1 MVPHH
6 VGAKWSERES
16 DMPSADAL
24 AGLIKWLR
32 REPWDAAFGEL
43 LERHLGPACDKAGV
57 PPDELGEVLGEHW
70 AMTLWG
76 CAFEDFLTREIEGA
90 GNIVDDYLKRRGWNE
105 KTTNKAYLAALRS
118 SVISLYEASGIRPGE
133 SFLARD
139 LIRGGEP
146 VRVSERT
153 ATHTL
158 KPWDRLAARL
168 VEMRGKTTL
177 GGGVLPFEHELSESL
192 IAALGRIR
200 ARAPGEVAELIA
212 DLDIE
217 RAQEA
222 SALVVDA
229 TGILRLAG
237 PLVSTYWLNDTL
249 QRVLSPAVPRVF
261 NSDGEDMEIFALH
274 YRLENGVTAEKL
286 RAALSAAPDLDPA
299 SATFWNWLAPRNA
312 PRARMKLKGR
322 DGLTFSSMMAHGAT
336 VLGTLELKGRTLTLQ
351 VNSKPRAERGRAMLE
366 PLLEGLVAT
375 PLIER
380 QTLDQA
386 LAEHRM
392 RGSAPVAS
400 GLPADEE
407 RRLIHAQLDRHYRQQ
422 LDEPLPMLGNV
433 SPRKAA
439 KTAKGRVKIASWL
452 KFLENRAAQQ
462 DPGNPMA
469 DYDLTWLWQELG
481 VADLRQ

>member
-1 MVPHH
+1 
-6 VGAKWSERES
+6 
-16 DMPSADAL
+16 
-24 AGLIKWLR
+24 
-32 REPWDAAFGEL
+32 
-43 LERHLGPACDKAGV
+43 
-57 PPDELGEVLGEHW
+57 
-70 AMTLWG
+70 MT
-76 CAFEDFLTREIEGA
+76 
-90 GNIVDDYLKRRGWNE
+90 
-105 KTTNKAYLAALRS
+105 ALRS
-118 SVISLYEASGIRPGE
+118 SVISLYEVSDLRPGE

-168 VEMRGKTTL
+168 VEVQGKTTL
-177 GGGVLPFEHELSESL
+177 TGAVLPFEHALSESL
-192 IAALGRIR
+192 IAALGRIL
-200 ARAPGEVAELIA
+200 ARAPEQLADLVA

-217 RAQEA
+217 LSPEKAA
-222 SALVVDA
+222 SVVDS
-229 TGILRLAG
+229 TEMLRLAA

-249 QRVLSPAVPRVF
+249 KRALSPAVPRVV

-274 YRLENGVTAEKL
+274 YRLEKGVPAEKL
-286 RAALSAAPDLDPA
+286 RAALRAAPDLDPA

-422 LDEPLPMLGNV
+422 LDEPLPMLGDI

-439 KTAKGRVKIASWL
+439 KTAKGRAEIASWL
-452 KFLENRAAQQ
+452 KFLENRTAQQ
-462 DPGNPMA
+462 DPGNAMA
-469 DYDLTWLWQELG
+469 EYDFTWLWKELG
-481 VADLRQ
+481 VADLRK

>member
-1 MVPHH
+1 M
-6 VGAKWSERES
+6 SSS
-16 DMPSADAL
+16 DARS
-24 AGLIKWLR
+24 GLIKWLR
-32 REPWDAAFGEL
+32 REPWGNAFGEL
-43 LERHLGPACDKAGV
+43 LERHLGPACDQADV
-57 PPDELGEVLGEHW
+57 PLDQLSNVIGDHW

-105 KTTNKAYLAALRS
+105 KATNKAYMGALRS
-118 SVISLYEASGIRPGE
+118 SVISLYEASDIRPGE

-146 VRVSERT
+146 VRVIERT

-158 KPWDRLAARL
+158 KPWDRIAARL

-192 IAALGRIR
+192 IAALGRIL
-200 ARAPGEVAELIA
+200 ARAPEELADLIA
-212 DLDIE
+212 DLDMKLSP
-217 RAQEA
+217 EA
-222 SALVVDA
+222 SASVIA
-229 TGILRLAG
+229 ETEMLRLAA
-237 PLVSTYWLNDTL
+237 PMVSTYWLNDTL
-249 QRVLSPAVPRVF
+249 QRVLSPGVPRVH
-261 NSDGEDMEIFALH
+261 NSDGEDMEIVALH
-274 YRLENGVTAEKL
+274 YRLEQGVTAGKL
-286 RAALSAAPDLDPA
+286 RAALRAAPDLDPA
-299 SATFWNWLAPRNA
+299 STTFWNWLAPRNA
-312 PRARMKLKGR
+312 PQARVKPEGR

-336 VLGTLELKGRTLTLQ
+336 VLGTLELKDRTLTLQ
-351 VNSKPRAERGRAMLE
+351 VNSELRAERGRAMLE
-366 PLLEGLVAT
+366 PLLEGLVSA

-386 LAEHRM
+386 MAEHRM
-392 RGSAPVAS
+392 RGSASVSS
-400 GLPADEE
+400 GLPPDEE

-422 LDEPLPMLGNV
+422 LDEPIPMLGDI

-439 KTAKGRVKIASWL
+439 KTAKGRVKVASWL
-452 KFLENRAAQQ
+452 KFLENRTAQQ

-481 VADLRQ
+481 VADLRK

>member
-1 MVPHH
+1 
-6 VGAKWSERES
+6 
-16 DMPSADAL
+16 MPASDAL
-24 AGLIKWLR
+24 SGLIKWLR
-32 REPWDAAFGEL
+32 REPWDDAFGEL
-43 LERHLGPACDKAGV
+43 LERHLGPARDKAGV
-57 PPDELGEVLGEHW
+57 PLDELGDVLGEHW

-76 CAFEDFLTREIEGA
+76 CVFEDFLTREVEGA

-105 KTTNKAYLAALRS
+105 KATHKAYLTALRS
-118 SVISLYEASGIRPGE
+118 SVISLYEASDIRPGE

-153 ATHTL
+153 ATNTL
-158 KPWDRLAARL
+158 KPWDRIAARL

-200 ARAPGEVAELIA
+200 ARAPGELADLIA

-217 RAQEA
+217 LTPEA
-222 SALVVDA
+222 SALAIDA
-229 TGILRLAG
+229 TEMLRLAA
-237 PLVSTYWLNDTL
+237 PMVSTYWLNDTL
-249 QRVLSPAVPRVF
+249 QRVLSPAVPRVH

-274 YRLENGVTAEKL
+274 YRLEQGLSAEKL
-286 RAALSAAPDLDPA
+286 SAALEAAPDLDPA

-312 PRARMKLKGR
+312 PQARGKPKAREGIAF
-322 DGLTFSSMMAHGAT
+322 TSMMQHGVI
-336 VLGTLELKGRTLTLQ
+336 VLGTLELKDRTLTLH
-351 VNSKPRAERGRAMLE
+351 VNSEPRAERGRAMLE

-386 LAEHRM
+386 MAEHRM
-392 RGSAPVAS
+392 RGAAPVSS
-400 GLPADEE
+400 GLPPDEE
-407 RRLIHAQLDRHYRQQ
+407 RRLVHAQLDRHYRQQ
-422 LDEPLPMLGNV
+422 LDEPIPMLGDI
-433 SPRKAA
+433 SPHKAA
-439 KTAKGRVKIASWL
+439 KTAEGRAKIASWL
-452 KFLENRAAQQ
+452 KFLENRTAQQ
-462 DPGNPMA
+462 DPGDPMA

-481 VADLRQ
+481 VADLRK

>member
-1 MVPHH
+1 
-6 VGAKWSERES
+6 
-16 DMPSADAL
+16 MPASDAL
-24 AGLIKWLR
+24 SGLIKWLR
-32 REPWDAAFGEL
+32 REPWDDAFGEL
-43 LERHLGPACDKAGV
+43 LERHLGPACDKADV
-57 PPDELGEVLGEHW
+57 PLDELGDVIGEHW

-76 CAFEDFLTREIEGA
+76 CAFEDFLTREVEGA
-90 GNIVDDYLKRRGWNE
+90 GNLVDDYLKRRGWNE
-105 KTTNKAYLAALRS
+105 KATHKAYLTALRS
-118 SVISLYEASGIRPGE
+118 SVISLYEASDIRPGE

-158 KPWDRLAARL
+158 KPWDRIAARL

-200 ARAPGEVAELIA
+200 ARAPGELADLIA

-217 RAQEA
+217 LTPEA
-222 SALVVDA
+222 SALAIDA
-229 TGILRLAG
+229 TKMLRLAA
-237 PLVSTYWLNDTL
+237 PMVSTYWLNDTL
-249 QRVLSPAVPRVF
+249 QRVLSPAVPRVH

-274 YRLENGVTAEKL
+274 YRLEQGVSAEKL
-286 RAALSAAPDLDPA
+286 SAALEAAPDLDPA

-312 PRARMKLKGR
+312 PRARGKPKAREGIAF
-322 DGLTFSSMMAHGAT
+322 TSMMQHGVI
-336 VLGTLELKGRTLTLQ
+336 VLGTLELKDRILTLH
-351 VNSKPRAERGRAMLE
+351 VNSELRAERGRAMLE

-386 LAEHRM
+386 MAEHRM
-392 RGSAPVAS
+392 RGAAPVAS
-400 GLPADEE
+400 GLPPDEE

-422 LDEPLPMLGNV
+422 LDEPIPMLGDI
-433 SPRKAA
+433 SPHKAA
-439 KTAKGRVKIASWL
+439 KTAKGRAKIASWL
-452 KFLENRAAQQ
+452 KFLENRTAQQ
-462 DPGNPMA
+462 DPGDPMA

-481 VADLRQ
+481 VADLRK

>member
-1 MVPHH
+1 
-6 VGAKWSERES
+6 
-16 DMPSADAL
+16 MPASDAL
-24 AGLIKWLR
+24 SGLIKWLR
-32 REPWDAAFGEL
+32 REPWDDAFGEL
-43 LERHLGPACDKAGV
+43 LERHLGPARDKAGV
-57 PPDELGEVLGEHW
+57 PLDELGDVLGEHW

-76 CAFEDFLTREIEGA
+76 CVFEDFLTREVEGA

-105 KTTNKAYLAALRS
+105 KATHKAYLTALRS
-118 SVISLYEASGIRPGE
+118 SVISLYEASDIRPGE

-153 ATHTL
+153 ATNTL
-158 KPWDRLAARL
+158 KPWDRIAARL

-200 ARAPGEVAELIA
+200 ARAPGELADLIA

-217 RAQEA
+217 LTPEA
-222 SALVVDA
+222 SALAIDA
-229 TGILRLAG
+229 TEMLRLAA
-237 PLVSTYWLNDTL
+237 PMVSTYWLNDTL
-249 QRVLSPAVPRVF
+249 QRVLSPAVPRVH

-274 YRLENGVTAEKL
+274 YRLEQGVSAEKL
-286 RAALSAAPDLDPA
+286 SAALEAAPDLDPA

-312 PRARMKLKGR
+312 PQARGKPKAREGIAF
-322 DGLTFSSMMAHGAT
+322 TSMMQHGVI
-336 VLGTLELKGRTLTLQ
+336 VLGTLELKDRTLTLH
-351 VNSKPRAERGRAMLE
+351 VNSEPRAERGRAMLE

-386 LAEHRM
+386 MAEHRM
-392 RGSAPVAS
+392 RGAAPVSS
-400 GLPADEE
+400 GLPPDEE
-407 RRLIHAQLDRHYRQQ
+407 RRLVHAQLDRHYRQQ
-422 LDEPLPMLGNV
+422 LDEPIPMLGDI
-433 SPRKAA
+433 SPHKAA
-439 KTAKGRVKIASWL
+439 KTAEGRAKIASWL
-452 KFLENRAAQQ
+452 KFLENRTAQQ
-462 DPGNPMA
+462 DPGDPMA

-481 VADLRQ
+481 VADLRK